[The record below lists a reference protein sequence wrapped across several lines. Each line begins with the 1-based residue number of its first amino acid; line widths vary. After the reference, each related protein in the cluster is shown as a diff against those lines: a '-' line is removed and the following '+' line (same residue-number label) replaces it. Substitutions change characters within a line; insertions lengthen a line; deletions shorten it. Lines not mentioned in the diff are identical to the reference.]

1 VSAPVRIVLCAG
13 GAGWEAP
20 LVRDLQHR
28 ALGVALGRRCVDHGE
43 LLGVALRDR
52 PEAAVL
58 NADVPWLD
66 RDLVGALADHGITV
80 IAVGSEAQRD
90 RLERIGV
97 RHHFAPDV
105 TAEMLASR
113 LHVIAGARPEVDDA
127 DAYPDAT
134 EARRGRLVAVWG
146 GPGAPGRTTVASE
159 LAVGLARAGREVAL
173 IDGDAWAASVAQ
185 RLGLAE
191 APSVTQAARLA
202 GDGWPE
208 PIDGCLQPGPAG
220 CSVLV
225 GLARSEL
232 WPEVRERAW
241 IAVLGAARE
250 RADVVV
256 VDLAAPIEEDE
267 DLVVDRSPYRRNTMT
282 VQALREADDVL
293 LVSAGDPIG
302 LRRGIVAHR
311 TVADARPEVAR
322 RTRVVVNRAPSTPR
336 RLQDCSKQVAEWT
349 GRPPL
354 AFLPHEPAFDRV
366 VWEGR
371 PLHDVAPRSPWLRE
385 LRSLAGGLAA

>member
-1 VSAPVRIVLCAG
+1 VSAVRIVLCAG
-13 GAGWEAP
+13 DAAWEAP
-20 LVRDLQHR
+20 LVRALQAR
-28 ALGVALGRRCVDHGE
+28 ALGVELIRRCVDHGE

-52 PEAAVL
+52 PAAVVL
-58 NADVPWLD
+58 NGDLSWLD
-66 RDLVGALADHGITV
+66 RDLVGTLEDHGIV
-80 IAVGSEAQRD
+80 VVAIGAEAERARLD
-90 RLERIGV
+90 RLGV
-97 RHHFAPDV
+97 AHQLGTDV
-105 TAEMLASR
+105 TAEGLATV
-113 LHVIAGARPEVDDA
+113 LHGVVGARPDA
-127 DAYPDAT
+127 
-134 EARRGRLVAVWG
+134 EAPGPVPERIEPRRGRLVAVWG

-159 LAVGLARAGREVAL
+159 LAVGLARVGNEVAL

-191 APSVTQAARLA
+191 TPSVTQAARLA

-208 PIDGCLQPGPAG
+208 SIEGCLQAGPAG

-241 IAVLGAARE
+241 TAVLTAAQE

-282 VQALREADDVL
+282 VQALHEADDVL
-293 LVSAGDPIG
+293 LVSGGDPIG

-322 RTRVVVNRAPSTPR
+322 RTRVVLNRAPTTPR
-336 RLQDCSKQVAEWT
+336 RLQDCSTQVAEWT

-354 AFLPHEPAFDRV
+354 AFLPTEPAFDRV

-371 PLHDVAPRSPWLRE
+371 PLHDLAPRSPWLRE
-385 LRSLAGGLAA
+385 LRGLVGEFAA

>member
-1 VSAPVRIVLCAG
+1 VSGPVRILLCAG
-13 GAGWEAP
+13 GAAREAP
-20 LVRDLQHR
+20 LVRELQHR
-28 ALGVALGRRCVDHGE
+28 ALGVELLRRCVDHGE
-43 LLGVALRDR
+43 LLGLARRDR
-52 PEAAVL
+52 PRAVVL
-58 NADVPWLD
+58 STELPWLD
-66 RDLVGALADHGITV
+66 RELVGELEDTGVAVVAIGADQER
-80 IAVGSEAQRD
+80 A

-97 RHHFAPDV
+97 GHHLGPNV
-105 TAEMLASR
+105 TADVLATR
-113 LHVIAGARPEVDDA
+113 LHVIAGARPVDGG
-127 DAYPDAT
+127 P
-134 EARRGRLVAVWG
+134 EAGAVVDPPRQGRLVAVWG

-159 LAVGLARAGREVAL
+159 LAIGLARAGSEVAL

-185 RLGLAE
+185 RLGLE
-191 APSVTQAARLA
+191 ESPSVTQAARLA

-208 PIDGCLQPGPAG
+208 PIDRCLQRGPAG

-225 GLARSEL
+225 GLARAEL

-241 IAVLGAARE
+241 TAVLAAARE
-250 RADVVV
+250 RADVVI

-322 RTRVVVNRAPSTPR
+322 CTRVVINRAPSTPR
-336 RLQDCSKQVAEWT
+336 RLQDCSTQVAEWT

-354 AFLPHEPAFDRV
+354 AFLPTESAFDRV
-366 VWEGR
+366 LWEGR

-385 LRSLAGGLAA
+385 LRSLVGTLAA